1 MKKQNPALSI
11 ITICYNIKDEI
22 ERTCKSIVNQTWQD
36 FEWIVVDGGS
46 TDGTVDVLK
55 EYADRINI
63 LISEKDG
70 GLYNAMN
77 KGIKKARG
85 EWLNFLNGGDEYAT
99 YDALE
104 KVFKDKTYS
113 VNILQAE
120 EERFDPKGIKSYIWQ
135 YKEPINKLTFLKYS
149 MAHQSAFYRRTLF
162 KKYGLYDESY
172 RFCADT
178 ELNLRL
184 VSAGEQVE
192 LLDFIVGRFWLNG
205 VTMDPKNKRAR
216 KAEHIRFNYVYY
228 TPQELADFEID
239 RQEAIHRK
247 LEQKRAKKK
256 KSKNIPCVPYK
267 KSYKLFGII
276 PLLSIEDK

>member
-46 TDGTVDVLK
+46 TDGTVEVLK
-55 EYADRINI
+55 KYADRINI

-77 KGIKKARG
+77 KGIKKAHG
-85 EWLNFLNGGDEYAT
+85 EWLNFMNGGDEYAVT
-99 YDALE
+99 DALE

-113 VNILQAE
+113 TNILQAE
-120 EERFDPKGIKSYIWQ
+120 EERWTPDGRLAYVWR
-135 YKEPINKLTFLKYS
+135 YKEPISKLTFLKYS
-149 MAHQSAFYRRTLF
+149 MAHQSMFYRRMLF
-162 KKYGLYDESY
+162 EKYGLYDESY
-172 RFCADT
+172 KISADT
-178 ELNLRL
+178 EMNLRL

-205 VTMDPKNKRAR
+205 VTVNSKYDELR
-216 KAEHIRFNYVYY
+216 KAEHEHFNHIYF
-228 TPQELADFEID
+228 TQQELDDFA
-239 RQEAIHRK
+239 RRKEAIHRK